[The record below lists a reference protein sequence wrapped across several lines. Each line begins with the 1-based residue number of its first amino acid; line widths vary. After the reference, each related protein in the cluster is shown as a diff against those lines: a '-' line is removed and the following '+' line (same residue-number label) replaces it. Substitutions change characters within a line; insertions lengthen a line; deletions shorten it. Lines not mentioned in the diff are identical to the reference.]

1 MKTPRF
7 GRRSRDAAATGEGPE
22 THGAPGAEG
31 APESDGSL
39 GADAAA
45 PDGSETDAAGTEAAA
60 APDAAGPAESGK
72 RGARTRGLRGPWSGT
87 RLVALIAGV
96 AVVSLLIGIGVMQLI
111 VSPAELAARTAP
123 PKAGPVTAPVEMRE
137 IENTVISRG
146 DVTYA
151 DAVNVTIDA
160 GGTDARPV
168 ITGHV
173 PESGT
178 VLNAGN
184 LALEVAG
191 RPVIVMPGGLPAYR
205 TLSVGMR
212 GPDVVQLKTA
222 LNAMGFGAGDL
233 GSDVFE
239 YDTAAGLG
247 VLYEQIGYTAA
258 AGGPEAQEALQQAER
273 AARDAG
279 VQLAQAQAALQ
290 QATADGATSTLVEQ
304 AAVTSAN
311 DALIDAQQS
320 LATAQE
326 GVLPT
331 LPSSEA
337 LFLGDLPRRVD
348 DVSVKRG
355 DILSGSPMT
364 VSGAAL
370 TIVGSISKEDAE
382 LLSEGLTAT
391 FPGPN
396 GEDLTA
402 TVQKIT
408 APKGGKSGGDSGG
421 GSEGGEGGGQ
431 GGEGSNGGGG
441 GNGGGDSSR
450 YSVSLTPNDLTPEQI
465 DALRGSNVRIR
476 IPVASTDGEVLA
488 VPIAA
493 LSAGSGGEDRV
504 ELLLSRGD
512 GSEAKTENVTV
523 TAGLAADG
531 YVEITSDDPRLK
543 PEAQVVVGE

>member
-1 MKTPRF
+1 M
-7 GRRSRDAAATGEGPE
+7 D
-22 THGAPGAEG
+22 
-31 APESDGSL
+31 
-39 GADAAA
+39 ADASDAL
-45 PDGSETDAAGTEAAA
+45 DGAGALDASESPEPPSAGDRPGES
-60 APDAAGPAESGK
+60 AESTKTGTL
-72 RGARTRGLRGPWSGT
+72 ARGLRGPWSGT

-96 AVVSLLIGIGVMQLI
+96 AVVSLLIGIAVMQLI

-137 IENTVISRG
+137 IENTVVSRG

-160 GGTDARPV
+160 GGAEARPV

-184 LALEVAG
+184 IALEVAG

-212 GPDVVQLKTA
+212 GPDVVQLKAA
-222 LNAMGFGAGDL
+222 LSAMGFGAGDL
-233 GSDVFE
+233 NSDVFE

-273 AARDAG
+273 GARDAG

-290 QATADGATSTLVEQ
+290 QAAADGATSTLAEQ

-311 DALIDAQQS
+311 DALLDAQQS

-331 LPSSEA
+331 LPSGEV
-337 LFLGDLPRRVD
+337 LFLSELPRRVD

-370 TIVGSISKEDAE
+370 TIVGSISKEDAD

-391 FPGPN
+391 FPGPD

-408 APKGGKSGGDSGG
+408 APKGGKSSGG
-421 GSEGGEGGGQ
+421 GDTGGQ
-431 GGEGSNGGGG
+431 GDGEDGSQGGGDAG
-441 GNGGGDSSR
+441 GNGNASSR

-504 ELLLSRGD
+504 ELMLSPGGGED
-512 GSEAKTENVTV
+512 AETENVTV

-543 PEAQVVVGE
+543 PGAQVVVGE